1 MSKALPLTRAAWPT
15 LRARLVAAMG
25 LPRVPTEADRVGGG
39 IHVPFALAA
48 TTEAVEYDET
58 TGEAIVPAE
67 LEAMLTVGE
76 RAALRAQTHRELA
89 EVKK

>member
-1 MSKALPLTRAAWPT
+1 
-15 LRARLVAAMG
+15 MG

-67 LEAMLTVGE
+67 LEARLTPGE
-76 RAALRAQTHRELA
+76 RLLLRAQTQRELVEA
-89 EVKK
+89 KK